1 MRKRFRE
8 GVAKRLRLKDTW
20 VVWFVLG
27 MVMMNYP
34 FLSIFN
40 RPVLPFG
47 LPLLYLY
54 LLTGWFVSICTVYLF
69 SRAARKENE
78 KRDRH

>member
-1 MRKRFRE
+1 MRKQFRE
-8 GVAKRLRLKDTW
+8 GVVKRLRLKDTW

-40 RPVLPFG
+40 RPILPFG

-54 LLTGWFVSICTVYLF
+54 LLVGWFASICIVYLF